1 MRGGEGGRRGGRRC
15 ALSRPMSCTHA
26 PPSPLASSSSSSP
39 LQACRHAEGLMY
51 HERSA
56 ADHRLNT
63 LNTLQLSTCTQHTF
77 YFESSV
83 SYHQSKPLVSAAF
96 YFGKEKA
103 CVDRGASSVV
113 SLQDDILYPQNIQE
127 PPHAALSQQNSVSR
141 MKRAIRV
148 SSAQKCDI
156 CTTCLSRQRQQHTC
170 VTSPHLTSA
179 GTLALQHQ

>member
-1 MRGGEGGRRGGRRC
+1 MEDGCGGERGGGEGGGGVR
-15 ALSRPMSCTHA
+15 SRPMSCTHA
-26 PPSPLASSSSSSP
+26 PPSPLASSSSSP

-83 SYHQSKPLVSAAF
+83 SYQQSKPLVSAAF

-113 SLQDDILYPQNIQE
+113 SLQDDILYPPKHPGASTRSAQSAE
-127 PPHAALSQQNSVSR
+127 LSQQNETCHQSFL
-141 MKRAIRV
+141 
-148 SSAQKCDI
+148 SAEM
-156 CTTCLSRQRQQHTC
+156 
-170 VTSPHLTSA
+170 
-179 GTLALQHQ
+179 

>member
-1 MRGGEGGRRGGRRC
+1 MEDGCEGERGGGEGGGGVR
-15 ALSRPMSCTHA
+15 SRPMSCTHA
-26 PPSPLASSSSSSP
+26 PPSPLASSSSSP

-83 SYHQSKPLVSAAF
+83 SYQQSKPLVSAAF

-113 SLQDDILYPQNIQE
+113 SLQDDILYPPKHPGASTRSAQSAE
-127 PPHAALSQQNSVSR
+127 LSQQNETCHQSFL
-141 MKRAIRV
+141 
-148 SSAQKCDI
+148 SAEM
-156 CTTCLSRQRQQHTC
+156 
-170 VTSPHLTSA
+170 
-179 GTLALQHQ
+179 

>member
-63 LNTLQLSTCTQHTF
+63 LNTLNTLQLSTCTQHTF

-113 SLQDDILYPQNIQE
+113 SLQVDILYPPKHPGASTRSAQSAE
-127 PPHAALSQQNSVSR
+127 LSQQNETCHQSFL
-141 MKRAIRV
+141 
-148 SSAQKCDI
+148 SAEM
-156 CTTCLSRQRQQHTC
+156 
-170 VTSPHLTSA
+170 
-179 GTLALQHQ
+179 

>member
-1 MRGGEGGRRGGRRC
+1 MRGGEGGRSGGRRC

-113 SLQDDILYPQNIQE
+113 SLQVDILYPPKHPGASTRSAQSAE
-127 PPHAALSQQNSVSR
+127 LSQQNETCHQSFL
-141 MKRAIRV
+141 
-148 SSAQKCDI
+148 SAEM
-156 CTTCLSRQRQQHTC
+156 
-170 VTSPHLTSA
+170 
-179 GTLALQHQ
+179 